1 MNIENLSSYAGIV
14 EAIVVV
20 ISLVYLAIQM
30 RQNTIMVRAQAA
42 QAQVDAYNVVIST
55 IMKDASVWRR
65 GMANLSDL
73 NEDDKAVYLLI
84 CHQFTRTLESSLSQ
98 YRGGILEPDLY
109 KGLENVFKTVSAS
122 KGYRQYWE
130 IRSQFH
136 GPVFRDWMEENV
148 LQSGVNDEY
157 VNSLKVG

>member
-20 ISLVYLAIQM
+20 ITLVYLAIQM
-30 RQNTIMVRAQAA
+30 RQNTKVVSAQAA
-42 QAQVDAYNVVIST
+42 QTQVDAYNVVIST

-65 GMANLSDL
+65 GMANMSDL
-73 NEDDKAVYLLI
+73 NEDERAVYLLI
-84 CHQFTRTLESSLSQ
+84 CNQYTRVVESSLSQ
-98 YRGGILEPDLY
+98 YRGGILEPDLWE
-109 KGLENVFKTVSAS
+109 GMENLAKTVSGS

-148 LQSGVNDEY
+148 FIGGVNDEY
-157 VNSLKVG
+157 VNSLKVE